1 MVNNGLQDVFII
13 YDEIAKSYKV
23 LYAKQEN
30 SMMAHIIP
38 IASNIDDV
46 SVAAM
51 IKKAF
56 NCGQDA
62 GYKEAKKEYEP
73 QKVLRVRDPRDKVD
87 ETYMC
92 SSCKTELRP
101 FIKYCPICG
110 GLITK
115 TISEIVDKH
124 VDEEVNV

>member
-1 MVNNGLQDVFII
+1 MVSNGLQDVFII
-13 YDEIAKSYKV
+13 YDENAKSYKV

-38 IASNIDDV
+38 IESNIDDV
-46 SVAAM
+46 SIAIM

-56 NCGQDA
+56 NIGQDE
-62 GYKEAKKEYEP
+62 GYKEAKKEYEIK
-73 QKVLRVRDPRDKVD
+73 KVFRVRDSLDKID

-101 FIKYCPICG
+101 IIKYCPMCG
-110 GLITK
+110 GLIYK
-115 TISEIVDKH
+115 TITDIVDKQA
-124 VDEEVNV
+124 DEEVNV